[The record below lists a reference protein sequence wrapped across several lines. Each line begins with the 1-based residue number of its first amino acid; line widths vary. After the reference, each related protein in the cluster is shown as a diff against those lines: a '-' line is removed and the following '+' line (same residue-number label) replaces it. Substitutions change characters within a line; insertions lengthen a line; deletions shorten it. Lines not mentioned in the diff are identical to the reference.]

1 MLKETTMVSVLL
13 VLLMLNII
21 TPTLMGHRESDIA
34 TIPMMLVDASDSDVQ
49 IYIKGALS
57 DNKYTQVS
65 IIVMGIDNETYNR
78 TVLEDESYVTKQI
91 VPLDQTTEMR
101 IEVQA
106 HVEEDEWWLNCT
118 LRVDQEDVSIVFWIT
133 SEDEDG
139 DWSPERQEDV
149 PFRQRLFLRRR

>member
-13 VLLMLNII
+13 ALLLVNVI
-21 TPTLMGHRESDIA
+21 TPTLMGHREADIG

-57 DNKYTQVS
+57 DNRYSQIS
-65 IIVMGIDNETYNR
+65 IVVKGVNNGTFNR
-78 TVLEDESYVTKQI
+78 SVLENESYVTKQI
-91 VPLDQTTEMR
+91 VMLDETTEMR

-106 HVEEDEWWLNCT
+106 HVEENEWWFNCT
-118 LRVDQEDVSIVFWIT
+118 LRVEQEEGTTVFWIE

-139 DWSPERQEDV
+139 DWSSERKEDV
-149 PFRQRLFLRRR
+149 PFRQRLFLRR